1 MTNPGDIPLIKRALN
16 QSRSL
21 TGGLR
26 ETADRHNSAMK
37 TLLEHALKAQAELYK
52 GQLAVIEHFIGTLN
66 PQPPSPPASRV
77 QPSTTRMPEPEA
89 PAAAPAVTPAAS
101 ASATLASRAQAIAA
115 AAAAAAASRT
125 TATTPLEPVRPTTS
139 AAAEPRTA
147 IPPRPTPFASK

>member
-77 QPSTTRMPEPEA
+77 QPTTMRTPDIGA
-89 PAAAPAVTPAAS
+89 PTAAPTVTPAAS
-101 ASATLASRAQAIAA
+101 ASATLASRAQAI